1 MKLHT
6 RLDLRGKISTF
17 LRVTLAQRHDIPLL
31 DALTPEAGAVY
42 VMALEKER
50 ERRDETADG
59 LAADLGRS
67 LAGEPVTA
75 APPGA
80 GYRARKFVQRH
91 RAAIGVSAAVGLALV
106 SGLAG
111 VAWQAAATR
120 AERDKAQV
128 VAEFMADILGG
139 VAPSVARGRDTTM
152 LREMLPIR

>member
-6 RLDLRGKISTF
+6 RLDLRGRIPTF
-17 LRVTLAQRHDIPLL
+17 LRVTLAQRHDIHLL

-91 RAAIGVSAAVGLALV
+91 RAAIGVSEAVGWR
-106 SGLAG
+106 S
-111 VAWQAAATR
+111 
-120 AERDKAQV
+120 
-128 VAEFMADILGG
+128 
-139 VAPSVARGRDTTM
+139 
-152 LREMLPIR
+152 